1 MLLMNHDIPNG
12 KNLTTLLSEMKEEL
26 QEFAQTRI
34 AMLRTE
40 LREKLQTLKTAAPLG
55 AAAILLLTTAYFLF
69 TFALVGLIAAALADN
84 RYRWFIAFL
93 GIAVL
98 WTLLGG
104 LAAYLA
110 KRELEVKGLMPKRTI
125 EVLKGDKMWVQ
136 SEVKNQI

>member
-1 MLLMNHDIPNG
+1 MPPMNHDVQNG

-26 QEFAQTRI
+26 QEFVQTRI
-34 AMLRTE
+34 AMLKTE
-40 LREKLQTLKTAAPLG
+40 LREKLDILKTAAPLG
-55 AAAILLLTTAYFLF
+55 AGAVLLLTTAYFLF
-69 TFALVGLIAAALADN
+69 TFALVGLIVAALPDN

-93 GIAVL
+93 SIAVL
-98 WTLLGG
+98 WSLLGG

-110 KRELEVKGLMPKRTI
+110 KRELEVKGLTPKRTI

>member
-1 MLLMNHDIPNG
+1 MPLMNHDVQNG

-26 QEFAQTRI
+26 QEFVQTRI
-34 AMLRTE
+34 AMLKTE
-40 LREKLQTLKTAAPLG
+40 LREKLDILKTAAPLG
-55 AAAILLLTTAYFLF
+55 AAAVLLLTTAYFLF
-69 TFALVGLIAAALADN
+69 TFALVGLIVAALPDN

-98 WTLLGG
+98 WSLLGG

-110 KRELEVKGLMPKRTI
+110 KRELEVKGLAPKRTI